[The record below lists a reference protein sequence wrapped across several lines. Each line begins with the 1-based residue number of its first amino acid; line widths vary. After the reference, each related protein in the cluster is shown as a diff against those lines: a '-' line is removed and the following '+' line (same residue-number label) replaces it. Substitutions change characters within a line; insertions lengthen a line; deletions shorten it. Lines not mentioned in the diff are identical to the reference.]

1 MYAEVRCARR
11 YPFVATAEV
20 QGSDGVRS
28 ARVRDLSIAGAYLA
42 LPDIPTTYNLF
53 SRLGYMHGLW
63 MLVHRTGHR
72 ILIRYESWLRPDT
85 NIQSNIEVV
94 QIIRHHLAAHL
105 ERRQP
110 FL

>member
-42 LPDIPTTYNLF
+42 LPDPFPKGASI
-53 SRLGYMHGLW
+53 RIKI
-63 MLVHRTGHR
+63 RTRTEFFQADGTVAHSTCNVGMGVMFHAVSPPFVIVLQR
-72 ILIRYESWLRPDT
+72 WLSEA
-85 NIQSNIEVV
+85 QQEV
-94 QIIRHHLAAHL
+94 
-105 ERRQP
+105 
-110 FL
+110 